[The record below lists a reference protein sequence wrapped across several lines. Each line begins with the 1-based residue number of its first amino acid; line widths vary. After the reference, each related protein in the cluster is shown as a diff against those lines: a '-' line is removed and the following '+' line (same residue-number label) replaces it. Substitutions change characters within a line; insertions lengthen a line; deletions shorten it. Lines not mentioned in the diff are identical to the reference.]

1 MNSREVEKKLN
12 LYPLNLKFYGKI
24 ILPNSEDVADE
35 TREFTQED
43 LDMLKKTIILRKL
56 DVSIIDIKR
65 LYKRARTLNEIVQR
79 QLKTIEENMNELNGS
94 KKLCKKIISENL
106 TMESLDA
113 DKILDMIEKDEK
125 KGKKY
130 FDIEEDYIYEQS
142 KVFDSM
148 AKYKK
153 YEKKLRKLQMLVLG
167 GLLSFILIMF
177 GTFCFF
183 DMIIYGRLDMFE
195 NVSLTIIFAMVDWL
209 IMQAY
214 RTETKRDTPTVLAYV
229 VNFILVIAAIGG
241 YNYTKIISNENA
253 PIDSNVL
260 KMSVKK
266 EIMDLT
272 KEKYKDKDKKLV
284 YAQGHKIV
292 ASEIKDEKIYAYVL
306 VKFGTFEKVGKKQC
320 KSVDITTEPITFVFY
335 NVKNSWGIYDFDELK
350 ENELPEEHDIYQNVD
365 YNHRYITQQINEYCK

>member
-12 LYPLNLKFYGKI
+12 LYPMNLKFYGKI
-24 ILPNSEDVADE
+24 ILPNSDDVADE

-65 LYKRARTLNEIVQR
+65 LYKGARTLNEIVQR
-79 QLKTIEENMNELNGS
+79 QLKTIEENMIELNGS

-153 YEKKLRKLQMLVLG
+153 YEKRLRKLQMLVLG
-167 GLLSFILIMF
+167 GFLSFILIIF

-183 DMIIYGRLDMFE
+183 DMIIYDRLDMLE

-209 IMQAY
+209 VMQAY
-214 RTETKRDTPTVLAYV
+214 ITETKRDVPTVLAYV

-260 KMSVKK
+260 KISVKK

-272 KEKYKDKDKKLV
+272 KEKYKDKDRKLV

-320 KSVDITTEPITFVFY
+320 KSMDITTEPITFVFY
-335 NVKNSWGIYDFDELK
+335 NVKNSWGFYDFDELK
-350 ENELPEEHDIYQNVD
+350 ENELPEEHNIYQNVN
-365 YNHRYITQQINEYCK
+365 YNHRYITEQINEYCK

>member
-1 MNSREVEKKLN
+1 MKSREVEKKLN
-12 LYPLNLKFYGKI
+12 LYHMNLKFYGKI
-24 ILPNSEDVADE
+24 ILPNSDDVADE
-35 TREFTQED
+35 TRDFTEED

-56 DVSIIDIKR
+56 DVSIIDVKR
-65 LYKRARTLNEIVQR
+65 LYKGARTLKEIAQR
-79 QLKTIEENMNELNGS
+79 QLKKIEENMKELNGS

-130 FDIEEDYIYEQS
+130 FNIEEDYIYEQS

-148 AKYKK
+148 AEYKK
-153 YEKKLRKLQMLVLG
+153 YEKKLRKLQILVLG
-167 GLLSFILIMF
+167 GLLLFILIMF

-183 DMIIYGRLDMFE
+183 DMIIYGRLDMLE
-195 NVSLTIIFAMVDWL
+195 NVSLTIMFAMVDW
-209 IMQAY
+209 IFMQAY

-260 KMSVKK
+260 KISVKK
-266 EIMDLT
+266 EIMNLT

-335 NVKNSWGIYDFDELK
+335 NVKNSWGVYDFDELK
-350 ENELPEEHDIYQNVD
+350 ENELPEEHNIYQNVN

>member
-12 LYPLNLKFYGKI
+12 LYPMNLKFYGKI

-65 LYKRARTLNEIVQR
+65 LYKGARTLNEIVQR

-153 YEKKLRKLQMLVLG
+153 YEKRLRKLQMLVLG

-183 DMIIYGRLDMFE
+183 DMIIYGRLDMLE

-209 IMQAY
+209 VMQAY
-214 RTETKRDTPTVLAYV
+214 RTETKRDVPTVLAYV

-260 KMSVKK
+260 KISVKK

-306 VKFGTFEKVGKKQC
+306 VKFGTFEKVGKN
-320 KSVDITTEPITFVFY
+320 
-335 NVKNSWGIYDFDELK
+335 NVRVW
-350 ENELPEEHDIYQNVD
+350 
-365 YNHRYITQQINEYCK
+365 T